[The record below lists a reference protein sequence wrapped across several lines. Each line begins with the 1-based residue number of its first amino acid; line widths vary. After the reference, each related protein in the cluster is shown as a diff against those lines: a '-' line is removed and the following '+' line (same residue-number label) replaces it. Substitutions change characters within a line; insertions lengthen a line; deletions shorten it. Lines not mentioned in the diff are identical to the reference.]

1 MATARA
7 EGTATERLRE
17 VQAITEAALAHLS
30 QGDLLDKLLD
40 RVRGILD
47 ADTAA
52 VLMLDE
58 GAQEVV
64 IRAAKGLEEEVER
77 GVRIPLGQGFAGR
90 IAAEQRPIHLPEVTS
105 DRVVNPILIETGIR
119 SLLGVPLMSEG
130 RVLGVLHVG
139 TLTPREF
146 TDSDAEVLQLAG
158 DRMALAIEHLRLY
171 EAERDAR
178 ERAERTAEQI
188 RHLQSVTDVALGNF
202 AHPQELMVRLLE
214 RVRDVLH
221 ADTAAILLREGDEL
235 VARAAKGLEEEVE
248 RGVRIPFGRGFA
260 GRVAAESR
268 PVALPHV
275 DPADVLNPILGERG
289 IRSLLGVPLLVE
301 ARVIGVLH
309 VGTLKPRVFT
319 PDDVSLLELAA
330 DRIALAIDRARH
342 HGVARTLQRSLL
354 PARLPH
360 VTGLELAARY
370 VPGVD
375 DAHVGGDW
383 YDVLRLPAGR
393 VGVVMGDVVSR
404 GLPAAAAMGQMRTAL
419 RACANDG
426 SPPADVLRRLN
437 DLVRSGENPEMA
449 TVAYAVLDPV
459 GGEMVYSLAGHPPP
473 LVLGHDGA
481 TRFLDQDRGGPVG
494 VVTGAGFRQA
504 ADALRPG
511 DTLLLYTDGLV
522 ERRGQSLDEG
532 FRDLERTAGKGSRWP
547 DELCDQLVA
556 ELGNVPDDVAVLAVG
571 LIAASDG
578 PLELRVRAIP
588 ESLSAMRRSLGSWLD
603 GAGADED
610 EAYDVVVAVGEAAA
624 NAVEH
629 AYGPT
634 EAEFE
639 VSVEV
644 DGGDVQITVTD
655 QGRWRPARG
664 RNRGR
669 GMDLMEQL
677 MDEVRVETGEGG
689 TAVIMRRRLEAGAT
703 T

>member
-7 EGTATERLRE
+7 EGTPTDRLRD

-105 DRVVNPILIETGIR
+105 DRVVNPILIEKGIR
-119 SLLGVPLMSEG
+119 SLLGVPLMSAS

-146 TDSDAEVLQLAG
+146 TDSDAEVLRLAG
-158 DRMALAIEHLRLY
+158 DRMALAIEHLKLY

-178 ERAERTAEQI
+178 ERAERSAEQI
-188 RHLQSVTDVALGNF
+188 RQLQSVTDVALGNF
-202 AHPQELMVRLLE
+202 AHPQELMVRHLE
-214 RVRDVLH
+214 RGRDVLH

-275 DPADVLNPILGERG
+275 DHADVLNPVLRERG

-301 ARVIGVLH
+301 GRVIGVLH

-419 RACANDG
+419 RAYANDG
-426 SPPADVLRRLN
+426 APPADVLKRLN

-449 TVAYAVLDPV
+449 TVAYAVLDPASR
-459 GGEMVYSLAGHPPP
+459 EIAYSLAGHPPP

-481 TRFLDQDRGGPVG
+481 TRFLDQDRAGPVG
-494 VVTGAGFRQA
+494 VVTGASFTQA

-511 DTLLLYTDGLV
+511 GTLLLYTDGLV
-522 ERRGQSLDEG
+522 ERR
-532 FRDLERTAGKGSRWP
+532 ASRW
-547 DELCDQLVA
+547 
-556 ELGNVPDDVAVLAVG
+556 
-571 LIAASDG
+571 
-578 PLELRVRAIP
+578 
-588 ESLSAMRRSLGSWLD
+588 MRGFATWSGRPR
-603 GAGADED
+603 
-610 EAYDVVVAVGEAAA
+610 AAA
-624 NAVEH
+624 A
-629 AYGPT
+629 GPT
-634 EAEFE
+634 
-639 VSVEV
+639 SS
-644 DGGDVQITVTD
+644 
-655 QGRWRPARG
+655 
-664 RNRGR
+664 
-669 GMDLMEQL
+669 
-677 MDEVRVETGEGG
+677 
-689 TAVIMRRRLEAGAT
+689 AT
-703 T
+703 S